1 MEVLRYSLLGEG
13 SSDRALLPVLNWLLR
28 HLCGEI
34 ALEPQWV
41 DRFGMNIEE
50 PGLAHRIL
58 AALDHYPCDLLFI
71 HRDADN
77 ATPERRRAEARA
89 AFDVVKPQFENVRC
103 VCVVPVRMTETW
115 LLTSESAIRRA
126 AGNPLGTAALDLPRL
141 SQLEAES
148 SPKEVLKSA
157 IRAASELGGRRLKKL
172 NIPRSVHAVAEFTE
186 DFSPL
191 LRLQAFTHLK
201 EELSSALAQMPVCRH
216 LGGRRAKR

>member
-1 MEVLRYSLLGEG
+1 MEVLRYTLLGEG

-28 HLCGEI
+28 HLRGEI

-41 DRFGMNIEE
+41 DRFGMDTRE
-50 PGLAHRIL
+50 PGLAHRVF

-77 ATPERRRAEARA
+77 AAPAHRRAETLG
-89 AFDVVKPQFENVRC
+89 AFEVVKPQFDRVRC

-115 LLTSESAIRRA
+115 LLTSEAAIRRA
-126 AGNPLGTAALDLPRL
+126 AGNPLGTAALELPRL
-141 SQLEAES
+141 SRLEDEPA
-148 SPKEVLKSA
+148 PKEVLRSA

-172 NIPRSVHAVAEFTE
+172 NIPRAIHAVAEFTE

-191 LRLQAFTHLK
+191 LRLPAFRQL
-201 EELSSALAQMPVCRH
+201 EQELSIALAGILPQPP
-216 LGGRRAKR
+216 RAGA